1 MTEVAHNIYCSESRV
16 IHENRENNKI
26 KWVKQ
31 TIKEKNKIIYIKFHN
46 FITQFQRLH
55 HTLSP
60 LNMENLIQKSIR
72 VTYSIYCSELE

>member
-1 MTEVAHNIYCSESRV
+1 MTEVAHSIYCSESRV

-31 TIKEKNKIIYIKFHN
+31 TIKEKKRNYIKFHN
-46 FITQFQRLH
+46 FITQFQRLD

-60 LNMENLIQKSIR
+60 LNMENLIQK
-72 VTYSIYCSELE
+72 